1 MIASDQASGFKTIL
15 PKTIRSSINRSAS
28 YTSVSGITL
37 LIDNAINKARGQGYA
52 KFQLDVMSDNP
63 AVEFYRAVGLELLAD
78 TRAPKPAAFGVPPEY
93 RMGMRLS

>member
-1 MIASDQASGFKTIL
+1 MKPEYRGKRIGFH
-15 PKTIRSSINRSAS
+15 
-28 YTSVSGITL
+28 
-37 LIDNAINKARGQGYA
+37 LIGNAINKARDQGYA